1 MHTLEN
7 AVAVAGKLHLVHG
20 EAVKENRM
28 GRYYRFSIKQDTPW
42 EDGSTRHDFLLARAY
57 RPEVQHLLKELKEG
71 TAIRVAGEI
80 RSSVGSGEMY
90 ILADEVTVIA

>member
-7 AVAVAGKLHLVHG
+7 AVAVVGKLHLIHG

-28 GRYYRFSIKQDTPW
+28 GRYFRFSVRQDTFSK
-42 EDGSTRHDFLLARAY
+42 DGSARHDFLLARAY
-57 RPEVQHLLKELKEG
+57 RPEVQDLLRELKEG
-71 TAIRVAGEI
+71 TPIRISGEI

-90 ILADEVTVIA
+90 ILADEVGILE